1 MAEMHVKKTSKQV
14 LTRGDR
20 KLIACVCI
28 FALSVALKYA
38 GGEAAQ
44 TLRAQAAH
52 LLHGGTNTNAVIA
65 TIGHTVDDNGLATV
79 FSQNDMIASVFAA
92 VKEKENKTDT
102 QTQTI
107 DETAPRTVT
116 PSGTQAAQDTA
127 EEVQPVYGESGYR
140 EDLEDREQTIFPKQ
154 ADLTAYTMAFAHEAP
169 VKATLSSDFGTRTH
183 PISGKTSYHFG
194 VDLAAPKGTPILSF
208 ADGTVRQTGT
218 GSYGNYLIVDHADGF
233 STLYAH
239 CSKLVAK
246 EGDTVKAGQEI
257 AQVGSTGN
265 STGNHLHF
273 EIWRDGKA
281 LNPHNYVQY

>member
-38 GGEAAQ
+38 GGTGAQ
-44 TLRAQAAH
+44 TLREQAAH
-52 LLHGGTNTNAVIA
+52 LLHGGTDTNAVIA
-65 TIGHTVDDNGLATV
+65 TIGRTVEDQGLAQV
-79 FSQNDMIASVFAA
+79 FAKNDAIASVFAA
-92 VKEKENKTDT
+92 VKEKKHAAEPAAQTAERESTTDT
-102 QTQTI
+102 
-107 DETAPRTVT
+107 AP
-116 PSGTQAAQDTA
+116 AAQDTA
-127 EEVQPVYGESGYR
+127 DAAQPVYAESGYS
-140 EDLEDREQTIFPKQ
+140 EDLEDRAQTIFPKQ

-183 PISGKTSYHFG
+183 PISGKVSYHFG
-194 VDLAAPKGTPILSF
+194 LDLAASKGTPILSF
-208 ADGTVRQTGT
+208 AEGKVRQTGT

-239 CSKLVAK
+239 CSQLIAK
-246 EGDTVKAGQEI
+246 KGDTVKAGQEI

-281 LNPHNYVQY
+281 LNPHNYVAY

>member
-1 MAEMHVKKTSKQV
+1 MTEMHVKKKSKQV

-38 GGEAAQ
+38 GGVGAQ

-52 LLHGGTNTNAVIA
+52 LLHGGTDTNAVIA
-65 TIGHTVDDNGLATV
+65 TIGRTVEDQGLAQV
-79 FSQNDMIASVFAA
+79 FSNNDTISSVFAA
-92 VKEKENKTDT
+92 AKEKEHSVEVPM
-102 QTQTI
+102 QTSEQASVATSNTEHAVQ
-107 DETAPRTVT
+107 ETVDGA
-116 PSGTQAAQDTA
+116 
-127 EEVQPVYGESGYR
+127 QPVYSESGYR
-140 EDLEDREQTIFPKQ
+140 EDLEDRAQTIFPKQ
-154 ADLTAYTMAFAHEAP
+154 ADLTAYAMAFAHEAP
-169 VKATLSSDFGTRTH
+169 VKATLSSDFGARTH
-183 PISGKTSYHFG
+183 PISGKVSYHFG
-194 VDLAAPKGTPILSF
+194 LDLAAPKGTPILSF
-208 ADGTVRQTGT
+208 AEGKVRQTGS

-239 CSKLVAK
+239 CSKLIAK
-246 EGDTVKAGQEI
+246 KGDSVKAGQEI

-281 LNPHNYVQY
+281 LNPHNYVAY